1 MSNGPNGLKIL
12 EKERKNLLIAE
23 VAGLLHDIGKF
34 CDVHISTH
42 VDNTPPFFR
51 QWPKSLSGA
60 YKIAVVDPASV
71 IKIKPGGPFDGALRK
86 LFGMGSPRLADLL
99 SEEAQKA
106 LTETGICLEGVF
118 YSLAELIMLARPGLA
133 HCSNLTNS
141 LKKDAWPMTALGIC
155 HGVAHVDKQ
164 EPIGGKQS
172 FFDVRASTAFGFEH
186 RQIRPDGSH
195 DGLTYHLNKLPLKS
209 ADDYKMIR
217 SALGRLLPL
226 GLGDTRRP
234 VNEVTLWDW
243 SFAVASLYKAAVAGS
258 LLVTGQKPDARGWLD
273 RKKHL
278 LDHDF
283 QWRLLRIGI
292 NGLAFLARSPKLGDL
307 LGRKQALEDTLDRLK
322 ELFEVTYPLGNE
334 VYRDENGSAFLVP
347 DLAEDKEGTRLRG
360 LVKPVI
366 LDEFRNGS
374 LQGEVVPEFS
384 VSAPS
389 DKAERLHELLREPPP
404 VPRAFPEAVA
414 ECWEDERE
422 DICTACGLRPQGHGA
437 PNNFYRDKA
446 RERGVCYLCLKR
458 RAQRAEAWACE
469 KGPEWSR
476 TIWIDEVSDRNG
488 RLALL
493 VGRFDLTNWLDGRHV
508 KTLLVKIG
516 KDQDDYVSKNPSF
529 ARLRRVW
536 ETTKR
541 FWEAVNEEDI
551 PLFIETSCRRVEVR
565 PEDRDT
571 VKDNLGDYHV
581 YEADLAGVRT
591 SLVWDPD
598 RNRFLSAD
606 NLCRLAE
613 VIAGPG
619 AAGLCE
625 PSKAVDLVCNRL
637 GKLDKIPLYEP
648 GGYGRVRQ
656 PHVVF
661 RPRETRVIKQSYT
674 PTIPI
679 LAEPATF
686 MALIPADRA
695 LEVAHK
701 IKKRFETEMGKVR
714 NRLPFFLGLVFFD
727 RRQPLFSAVDAA
739 RRMLASELPPESWA
753 VRYTRRIGKTVC
765 EIVFQNGISWQVPVV
780 MGDFNTHDDWY
791 PYYLVE
797 KDAAGRAPSW
807 RRLRFSL
814 EEAGEERYWI
824 HVENLAP
831 YDRVKVYP
839 ARFAYL
845 HLDTSARRFEAGSR
859 PFRLL
864 EELDEMVRLWQDL
877 EITARA
883 GRLTDTGLRGIEAL
897 FENKREMWGLNEPS
911 KDAGSRRQRAE
922 RDHSSLVFAE
932 LVKATL
938 RKERLEDV
946 VQPEQVTNGVLT
958 GTLDLYMRIM
968 KRRLADFTQKE
979 V

>member
-34 CDVHISTH
+34 CDLNIEHQALGWGARWAS
-42 VDNTPPFFR
+42 
-51 QWPKSLSGA
+51 SGA
-60 YKIAVVDPASV
+60 YKSV
-71 IKIKPGGPFDGALRK
+71 AESPKKAIGIKEDRKPKKLGRLNNVLNTEPLRLYDILK
-86 LFGMGSPRLADLL
+86 YIFSSSHKELQKTLLETFVQLAGT
-99 SEEAQKA
+99 S
-106 LTETGICLEGVF
+106 F
-118 YSLAELIMLARPGLA
+118 SLAELIMLSMPGTAKLVPLSKYLDKDAWLAAALAVCHGLA
-133 HCSNLTNS
+133 HY
-141 LKKDAWPMTALGIC
+141 
-155 HGVAHVDKQ
+155 DKP
-164 EPIGGKQS
+164 EPKGGKQ
-172 FFDVRASTAFGFEH
+172 E
-186 RQIRPDGSH
+186 
-195 DGLTYHLNKLPLKS
+195 
-209 ADDYKMIR
+209 
-217 SALGRLLPL
+217 LGRTFSSTVFGWEHNLVEHIDFRLAKIPL
-226 GLGDTRRP
+226 TEAANRDIITDAAKIHFPHGLGDTRRP
-234 VNEVTLWDW
+234 INEVTLWDW
-243 SFAVASLYKAAVAGS
+243 SYTVASLYKAA
-258 LLVTGQKPDARGWLD
+258 LARAFLD
-273 RKKHL
+273 EPAPIENNEKHNL
-278 LDHDF
+278 K
-283 QWRLLRIGI
+283 WRLLRIGI

-374 LQGEVVPEFS
+374 LQGEVVPELS

-493 VGRFDLTNWLDGRHV
+493 VGRFDLTNWLDGTYI
-508 KTLLVKIG
+508 KTLLVRIG

-814 EEAGEERYWI
+814 EEAGEKRYWI
-824 HVENLAP
+824 HVEDLAP

-911 KDAGSRRQRAE
+911 KDTGSRRQRAE